1 MEVAVVGDAVHD
13 LAMGRAAGV
22 SLTVGVL
29 SGTSAREDLAGLSDL
44 IVASI
49 AELPVRPELG
59 AA

>member
-1 MEVAVVGDAVHD
+1 MVGDAVHD